1 MRVLWIA
8 LRLGKPGIEIGD
20 DLRHPLHPIELVPI
34 TRIELPNLGRV
45 GRTSSTQ
52 ERGQIPEIVLGE
64 KGKPGVLLYGERQN
78 RGGFARFGPWPG
90 GLSRQST
97 RTILPL
103 FPLES
108 PVTGALT
115 FRGN

>member
-8 LRLGKPGIEIGD
+8 RRLGKPGIEIGNE
-20 DLRHPLHPIELVPI
+20 LRHSLRLIGRVPV
-34 TRIELPNLGRV
+34 TRIELANLGRV
-45 GRTSSTQ
+45 GRTSRTQ
-52 ERGQIPEIVLGE
+52 ERAQIQEIVLLE
-64 KGKPGVLLYGERQN
+64 KGKLGVLLHGERQN
-78 RGGFARFGPWPG
+78 RGGFARLGPWPG